1 MIKKT
6 SLAKDFKIFSAVI
19 MLSVFIICLF
29 VGIYTQYR
37 YNKLQERRIIYE
49 SGLLDSAL
57 GDSLDFA
64 THYINFLAN
73 RIAFS
78 NKHDNDFFVNL
89 FSAISYR
96 EQDEAPVWN
105 IFSWITPDKKIMAS
119 SVEGEL
125 KKELDLSS
133 RQYLDLTPAK
143 PGHLIFSA
151 IDIGVLSKQ
160 AILPAGM
167 GVLDEKGRFL
177 GTIGL
182 GFGIERIE
190 NELQRVL
197 DSEELVFILFSSDF
211 NFILASRELY
221 HSNLGAL
228 LNDEVITK
236 LSAEISNGGNN
247 GTFVT
252 PLKNDKYNF
261 SYYRHV
267 SKYPFYLIVGEKT
280 AIVKDKYWQLVFPR
294 IAELCVMGML
304 FIILLY
310 YFRRQIVSPIVML
323 AESAKKIAAGDSK
336 VAVHYG
342 QYEEV
347 NLLADQ
353 LKEIQYAKE
362 MLAIS
367 KNEVELL
374 NVNLENKIHERT
386 IDLEKALEIKTEFL
400 NSMSHEVRTPVQ
412 GITTISKGLVES
424 WNMHT
429 EEKKFAL
436 ASAVAVNSQ
445 RLFSLVSNILDLST
459 FNVGTMHFNLQKN
472 DLVSIIKDVVSEC
485 MMLYIMEKKIEIIFS
500 NHPKELILL
509 IDAEKISQVLRNLI
523 TNSIKFMLE
532 GKIVIEIFEDKEN
545 YLYKVVINDEGPG
558 IPKEELEEIFSPFI
572 QSSLNKGKFSG
583 AGLGLS
589 ICQKIIKGH
598 NGKIWA
604 INNQVRGVSMIFT
617 LPQDIDIKKEA
628 SIAKSKNDKLA
639 INQEAIIL
647 MIDDEAA
654 CQMSMDLLL
663 SGTGY
668 NMVSKYGGVS
678 ALEYLR
684 NNSAKVNL
692 IFLDLMMPDMYGI
705 NVLKVIKETPELKN
719 IPVIIQSGTNDSR
732 EIEKTIQ
739 YGADAYIKKPYQRQQ
754 IIDILAK
761 YLQADN

>member
-6 SLAKDFKIFSAVI
+6 SLARDFKIFSAVI
-19 MLSVFIICLF
+19 MLSVLVICLF
-29 VGIYTQYR
+29 VGIYTQHR
-37 YNKLQERRIIYE
+37 YNKLQERRVIYE
-49 SGLLDSAL
+49 AGLLDSAL

-78 NKHDNDFFVNL
+78 SNHDNKFFVDL

-125 KKELDLSS
+125 KRELDVSS

-160 AILPAGM
+160 VILPAGM
-167 GVLDEKGRFL
+167 GVSDDKGRFL

-211 NFILASRELY
+211 NFILSSSELY
-221 HSNLGAL
+221 HSNLEDL
-228 LNDEVITK
+228 LNDKVIAQ
-236 LSAEISNGGNN
+236 LSKEIANGGND
-247 GTFVT
+247 GVFVT

-280 AIVKDKYWQLVFPR
+280 EIVKDKYWQLVFPR

-323 AESAKKIAAGDSK
+323 AESAKKIAGGDSK

-412 GITTISKGLVES
+412 GITTISKGLVEA

-459 FNVGTMHFNLQKN
+459 FNTGVMHFNLQKN
-472 DLVSIIKDVVSEC
+472 DLVAIINDVISEC
-485 MMLYIMEKKIEIIFS
+485 KMLYIIDKKIEIVFS
-500 NHPKELILL
+500 HHPQELILL
-509 IDAEKISQVLRNLI
+509 LDVEKISQVLRNLI

-545 YLYKVVINDEGPG
+545 YLYKIVISDEGPG
-558 IPKEELEEIFSPFI
+558 VPKEELEEIFSPFV
-572 QSSLNKGKFSG
+572 QSSLNKGKVSG

-604 INNQVRGVSMIFT
+604 VNNKLRGISMIFT
-617 LPQDIDIKKEA
+617 LPKDTNITKEGKF
-628 SIAKSKNDKLA
+628 SKDKNEKIATNKE
-639 INQEAIIL
+639 IVIL
-647 MIDDEAA
+647 MVDDEAS

-668 NMVSKYGGVS
+668 KMVSKYGGIS
-678 ALEYLR
+678 ALKYLSE
-684 NNSAKVNL
+684 NPGIVDL

-739 YGADAYIKKPYQRQQ
+739 YGAEAYIKKPYQRQQ
-754 IIDILAK
+754 VLDILAK
-761 YLQADN
+761 YLR